1 MAIKYPNPKKTTT
14 KVINRSNLG
23 MTLEG
28 DVEATNQY
36 YLDKQIAVIY
46 KKPTP
51 VQVVTVSYPA
61 RNKAKITEAYYKTPS
76 TTDFN
81 GVYKGYYIDFD
92 AKETQSKT
100 SIPLKNIPEH
110 QILHLK
116 RIVDAGGIGFMI
128 VYFAIYNEYYYLPF
142 DVLYDHYMASL
153 KDGRKSIAYDTFKT
167 EAYPI
172 KFGYNPRLDYLK
184 VIDTYVI
191 PGLLKASVCT

>member
-14 KVINRSNLG
+14 KIINRSNLG

-28 DVEATNQY
+28 DIEATNQF
-36 YLDKQIAVIY
+36 YLDKQRAVIY

-92 AKETQSKT
+92 AKETSSKS

-110 QILHLK
+110 QIIHLK

-128 VYFAIYNEYYYLPF
+128 VYFSVYNEYYYLPF
-142 DVLYDHYMASL
+142 KVLYEHYQASL
-153 KDGRKSIAYDTFKT
+153 QGGRKSITYDTFKQ

-172 KFGYNPRLDYLK
+172 KFGFNPRLDYLK
-184 VIDTYVI
+184 IIDEIII
-191 PGLLKASVCT
+191 PNRS

>member
-1 MAIKYPNPKKTTT
+1 MAINYPNPKKTTT

-28 DVEATNQY
+28 DIESTNQY
-36 YLDKQIAVIY
+36 YLDKNIAVIY

-92 AKETQSKT
+92 AKETNSKT

-110 QILHLK
+110 QIIHLK

-128 VYFAIYNEYYYLPF
+128 VYFSAVNEYYYLPF
-142 DVLYDHYMASL
+142 DVLYDHYQDSL
-153 KDGRKSIAYDTFKT
+153 KGGRKSISYETFQRD
-167 EAYPI
+167 AYPI
-172 KFGYNPRLDYLK
+172 KFGYNPRIDYLK
-184 VIDTYVI
+184 IIDTFVI
-191 PGLLKASVCT
+191 PGLLAATFCK

>member
-1 MAIKYPNPKKTTT
+1 MAINYPNPKKTTT
-14 KVINRSNLG
+14 KLINRANLG

-28 DVEATNQY
+28 DIEATNQF
-36 YLDKQIAVIY
+36 YLDKQRAVIY

-92 AKETQSKT
+92 AKETSSKT

-110 QILHLK
+110 QIIHLK

-128 VYFAIYNEYYYLPF
+128 VYFSVYNEYYYLPF
-142 DVLYDHYMASL
+142 DVLYEHYLSSITG
-153 KDGRKSIAYDTFKT
+153 GRKSITYETFKT
-167 EAYPI
+167 LAYPI
-172 KFGYNPRLDYLK
+172 KFGFNPRIDYLK
-184 VIDTYVI
+184 IIDDIII
-191 PGLLKASVCT
+191 PTLS

>member
-1 MAIKYPNPKKTTT
+1 MAINYPNPKKTTT
-14 KVINRSNLG
+14 KLINRANLG

-28 DVEATNQY
+28 DIEATNQF
-36 YLDKQIAVIY
+36 YLDKQRAVIY

-51 VQVVTVSYPA
+51 VQVVTVSYPT

-92 AKETQSKT
+92 AKETSSKT

-110 QILHLK
+110 QIIHLK

-128 VYFAIYNEYYYLPF
+128 VYFSVYNEYYYLPF
-142 DVLYDHYMASL
+142 DVLYEHYLSSING
-153 KDGRKSIAYDTFKT
+153 GRKSITYETFKT
-167 EAYPI
+167 LAYPI
-172 KFGYNPRLDYLK
+172 KFGFNPRIDYLK
-184 VIDTYVI
+184 IIDDIII
-191 PGLLKASVCT
+191 PSLS

>member
-1 MAIKYPNPKKTTT
+1 MAINYPNPKKTTT
-14 KVINRSNLG
+14 KLINRANLG

-28 DVEATNQY
+28 DIETTNQF
-36 YLDKQIAVIY
+36 YLDKQRAVIY

-92 AKETQSKT
+92 AKETSSKT

-110 QILHLK
+110 QIIHLK

-128 VYFAIYNEYYYLPF
+128 VYFSVYNEYYYLPF
-142 DVLYDHYMASL
+142 DVLYEHYLSSING
-153 KDGRKSIAYDTFKT
+153 GRKSITYETFKT
-167 EAYPI
+167 LAYPI
-172 KFGYNPRLDYLK
+172 KFGFNPRIDYLK
-184 VIDTYVI
+184 IIDDIII
-191 PGLLKASVCT
+191 PSLS

>member
-1 MAIKYPNPKKTTT
+1 MAINYPNPKKTTT
-14 KVINRSNLG
+14 KLINRANLG

-28 DVEATNQY
+28 DIEATNQF
-36 YLDKQIAVIY
+36 YLDKQRAVIY

-92 AKETQSKT
+92 AKETSSKT

-110 QILHLK
+110 QIIHLK

-128 VYFAIYNEYYYLPF
+128 VYFSVYNEYYYLPF
-142 DVLYDHYMASL
+142 DVLYEHYLSSITG
-153 KDGRKSIAYDTFKT
+153 GRKSITYETFKT
-167 EAYPI
+167 LTYPI
-172 KFGYNPRLDYLK
+172 KFGFNPRIDYLK
-184 VIDTYVI
+184 IIDDIII
-191 PGLLKASVCT
+191 PSLS